1 MSLTAR
7 LSAFFLAALAVVLI
21 GFSTALFVLARAYLY
36 RRVDERLAS
45 AVDTLAAAVEF
56 KPGGLEWE
64 PHERRLSVDEG
75 AGDER
80 VRWAV
85 RDGEGRFVP
94 GGMARGT
101 EEFWQAEVFGAAADG
116 GRTVS
121 HDGERWRLLCRRF
134 EPDRK
139 ETGGKRRTVGGD
151 ILHDVLVVTVAVPLR
166 GVEGTLHTLAM
177 TLAGLSLGVLT
188 VAAVLGRWLSRR
200 ALQPLTR
207 MAVSA
212 RSMSAN
218 DLNERLPAAQTAD
231 ELEDLCRAFNDL
243 LGRVQEAFERQGRFT
258 GDASHQLRT
267 PLTVMLGQLEVALR
281 RPRPAEE
288 YREALAVARGQAEH
302 LRRIVEM
309 LLFLARADAEA
320 RLPELE
326 RTELSAWLADHLE
339 SWAGHPRSRDLHVG
353 GEGGTPRWVRVQP
366 ALLGQLLDNL
376 LDNACKY
383 SEPGTPIRVQV
394 GGDAASVTLA
404 VEDAGSGIDAT
415 DLPHIF
421 EPFYRSEE
429 ARRRGRGGVGLGL
442 AVASRVAG
450 ALGGSLEVQS
460 EPGRGS
466 RFVLRVPADAPE
478 VALPVPAT

>member
-36 RRVDERLAS
+36 RRVDERLVS
-45 AVDTLAAAVEF
+45 AVDTLAAAAEF

-64 PHERRLSVDEG
+64 PHERRLSIGEG
-75 AGDER
+75 AGDEP

-85 RDGEGRFVP
+85 RDGEGRLVT
-94 GGMARGT
+94 GGTARGT
-101 EEFWQAEVFGAAADG
+101 EDFWRAEEFGATADG
-116 GRTVS
+116 GSTVS
-121 HDGERWRLLCRRF
+121 HDGQRWRVLSRRL

-139 ETGGKRRTVGGD
+139 GTGGNRRTEQGD
-151 ILHDVLVVTVAVPLR
+151 VLHDVLVVTVAVPLR

-207 MAVSA
+207 MAASA
-212 RSMSAN
+212 RSMSAE

-243 LGRVQEAFERQGRFT
+243 LGRVQEAFERQRRFT

-302 LRRIVEM
+302 LHRIVEM

-326 RTELSAWLADHLE
+326 RTELGAWLAGHLE
-339 SWAGHPRSRDLHVG
+339 SWADHPRSRDLRVEAG
-353 GEGGTPRWVRVQP
+353 PPRWVRVQP

-383 SEPGTPIRVQV
+383 SEQGTPITVQV
-394 GGDAASVTLA
+394 GGDAASATLA

-429 ARRRGRGGVGLGL
+429 ARRRGRSGVGLGL
-442 AVASRVAG
+442 AVAARIAG
-450 ALGGSLEVQS
+450 ALGGAIEVQS
-460 EPGRGS
+460 ERGRGS
-466 RFVLRVPADAPE
+466 RFVLRLPADALTE
-478 VALPVPAT
+478 VPPIPVA

>member
-36 RRVDERLAS
+36 RRVDERLVS

-75 AGDER
+75 AGEER

-85 RDGEGRFVP
+85 RDGEGRLVP

-101 EEFWQAEVFGAAADG
+101 EEFREAFGSTEEG
-116 GRTVS
+116 SRTVS
-121 HDGERWRLLCRRF
+121 HDGQRWRLLCRRF

-139 ETGGKRRTVGGD
+139 GTGGTRRTVGGD

-166 GVEGTLHTLAM
+166 GVEATLHTLAM

-188 VAAVLGRWLSRR
+188 LAAVLGHWLSRR
-200 ALQPLTR
+200 ALRPLTR
-207 MAVSA
+207 MAAAA
-212 RSMSAN
+212 RSMSAA

-243 LGRVQEAFERQGRFT
+243 LGRVEEAFERQRRFT

-281 RPRPAEE
+281 RPRPAEA
-288 YREALAVARGQAEH
+288 YREALAVARGQADH

-320 RLPELE
+320 RRPELE
-326 RTELSAWLADHLE
+326 RTELGAWLASHLE

-383 SEPGTPIRVQV
+383 SEPGTPITVQV
-394 GGDAASVTLA
+394 GGDAASATLA
-404 VEDAGSGIDAT
+404 VEDAGTGIDAT

-450 ALGGSLEVQS
+450 ALGGSLAVQS
-460 EPGRGS
+460 DPGRGS
-466 RFVLRVPADAPE
+466 RFVLRLPADTPE
-478 VALPVPAT
+478 VVLPVPAT